1 MTDFLAGFVP
11 HRKEET
17 DRYISRRWWAGLALG
32 DIPEKAA
39 DIYPDHEAMVDPSG
53 RLTYAQVRDKANRL
67 AVAMMRLGIEPQ
79 ERVLLQLPNWN
90 EFAYAFFALQKI
102 GAITVPPIDTYRQ
115 YEINHLLRL
124 TGAPAWIVPER
135 YRKLDYL
142 PIIEDVLRE
151 T

>member
-32 DIPEKAA
+32 DILDKAA
-39 DIYPDHEAMVDPSG
+39 DIYPDHEAMVDASG

-79 ERVLLQLPNWN
+79 ERVLLQPP
-90 EFAYAFFALQKI
+90 EGEGGAYAVSALQGEALRTEPSGPK
-102 GAITVPPIDTYRQ
+102 YRQ
-115 YEINHLLRL
+115 YEIN
-124 TGAPAWIVPER
+124 
-135 YRKLDYL
+135 
-142 PIIEDVLRE
+142 
-151 T
+151 